1 LREGLINSVGLI
13 VFFFAALLLRGTTA
27 SAQVTPAAG
36 YTPPDDTPSIKLG
49 VTIFTDYT
57 YQQSPDVKDAD
68 GNSVDPNQFNVSRAY
83 INVTGNI
90 SHIIAF
96 RITPDVVR
104 ESGLLS
110 LATGNAVS
118 NDSLVF
124 RVKYAFAQFNLDDWM
139 PHGSWVR
146 LGIQQ
151 TPYIDFVEGI
161 YRYRFQG
168 TVFPEREGFL
178 TSSDA
183 GVTFHTNIPK
193 NYGDVHVGIYNG
205 DGYAKAEANDQKAF
219 QMRGTLRPLP
229 MGAVLR
235 GLRLTVF
242 YDNDR
247 YVQSDVRN
255 RFIFSPTFEHK
266 YVNAG
271 FDYLNTE
278 DRPLATAAKLEGE
291 GYSFWITPKST
302 KGIEGLFRYDHEKP
316 NKDASPVRERT
327 IAGIA
332 YWFPHQGTVSTA
344 LLLDYEQV
352 DSKHFTPSVP
362 KQQRIAVHGLV
373 NF

>member
-1 LREGLINSVGLI
+1 LGVTAL
-13 VFFFAALLLRGTTA
+13 VFAGLLLRSATA
-27 SAQVTPAAG
+27 LAQVTPAAG

-49 VTIFTDYT
+49 ATIFTDYT

-68 GNSVDPNQFNVSRAY
+68 GNSVDLNQFNVSRAY

-90 SHIIAF
+90 SHLIAF

-110 LATGNAVS
+110 LTTGNAVT

-124 RVKYAFAQFNLDDWM
+124 RLKYAYAQFNLDDWM
-139 PHGSWVR
+139 THGSWVR

-151 TPYIDFVEGI
+151 TPFIDFQESI

-168 TVFPEREGFL
+168 TVFAEREGFL

-183 GVTFHTNIPK
+183 GVSFHTNFAK
-193 NYGDVHVGIYNG
+193 NYGDVHVGVYNG
-205 DGYAKAEANDQKAF
+205 DGYAKVEPNEQKAF
-219 QMRGTLRPLP
+219 QVRGTLRPLP
-229 MGAVLR
+229 MSAVLR
-235 GLRLTVF
+235 GLRLTAF

-247 YVQSDVRN
+247 YVKSDDRN

-271 FDYLNTE
+271 FDYLKTE
-278 DRPLATAAKLEGE
+278 DRPLATATKLDGE
-291 GYSFWITPKST
+291 GYSFWITPRST

-316 NKDASPVRERT
+316 NTDAAPVRERT
-327 IAGIA
+327 IVGVS

-362 KQQRIAVHGLV
+362 KQQRIALHGLV

>member
-1 LREGLINSVGLI
+1 MRNRLTPRVRII
-13 VFFFAALLLRGTTA
+13 VFLLAGFVLRGA
-27 SAQVTPAAG
+27 AAWAQVTPAAG
-36 YTPPDDTPSIKLG
+36 YTPPDDTPAIKVG
-49 VTIFTDYT
+49 ATIFTDYT
-57 YQQSPDVKDAD
+57 YQTSPDVKDAD
-68 GNSVDPNQFNVSRAY
+68 GNSVDLNQFNVSRAY

-104 ESGLLS
+104 QSGLLS
-110 LATGNAVS
+110 LATGNTVS

-124 RVKYAFAQFNLDDWM
+124 RLKYAYAQFNLDDWM
-139 PHGSWVR
+139 THGSWVR

-151 TPYIDFVEGI
+151 TPYVDFIEGI

-168 TVFPEREGFL
+168 TIFAEREGFL

-183 GVTFHTNIPK
+183 GASFHTNFAK
-193 NYGDVHVGIYNG
+193 NYGDFHVGIYNG
-205 DGYAKAEANDQKAF
+205 DGYAKVEPNSQKAF
-219 QMRGTLRPLP
+219 QVRGTVRPVP

-235 GLRLTVF
+235 GLRVTVF

-247 YVQSDVRN
+247 YVKSDDRN
-255 RFIFSPTFEHK
+255 RFIVSPTFEHK

-271 FDYLNTE
+271 FEYLNTE
-278 DRPLATAAKLEGE
+278 DRPLATAAKLDGE

-302 KGIEGLFRYDHEKP
+302 KGCEGLFRYDHEKP
-316 NKDASPVRERT
+316 DKDASPVRERT
-327 IAGIA
+327 IAGVA
-332 YWFPHQGTVSTA
+332 YRFPHQGTVSTA
-344 LLLDYEQV
+344 LLLDYEKV

-362 KQQRIAVHGLV
+362 KQQRIALHGLV